1 MQASNK
7 SDAAQVYEGAT
18 RATKVGIKDSFKY
31 LLKPLSI
38 FGYHYFL
45 EGIKAVQKDGSTKE
59 LEKLTNL
66 SYDETIRIMQKCQND
81 GIRVVASERKL
92 STEDS
97 EFGKKKSLY
106 EQKRITRYARKIKQL
121 SDLKAHFPKATKFI
135 KLDSV
140 IKKYQDK
147 QNTEVKHHK
156 NKYYNIYYNKSKA
169 PYMADRIA
177 DLIEYRTGISQ
188 KLFDENTQS
197 AIEQLRNGGKS
208 LNSEQL
214 RNLSDKFKLHDMGN
228 VGIDKFK
235 QDYCVHEMPFSSFMS
250 IEDDLEVADIPYG
263 IKIIEN
269 EDEEKI
275 ANIYFENKHLERYN
289 ELGFNDYGQM
299 YVYGNNNKNFQ
310 WNIQSQEELVSF
322 KSKTGN
328 EEKQI
333 YSTLSGKNY
342 IMKRQENEC
351 FWTVAKADLK
361 ELAEK
366 EKKRDVVGEEL
377 ERLHIFE
384 QLEKD
389 ANNSPTIAENPKEIE
404 VNFDNEIEKEAG
416 D

>member
-18 RATKVGIKDSFKY
+18 RATKTGIKDSFKY

-45 EGIKAVQKDGSTKE
+45 EGIKAVQKDGPTKE

-147 QNTEVKHHK
+147 QNTEIKHHK
-156 NKYYNIYYNKSKA
+156 DKYYNIYYNKSKA

-322 KSKTGN
+322 KSKTGD

-366 EKKRDVVGEEL
+366 EKKRDVVSEEL

>member
-121 SDLKAHFPKATKFI
+121 SDLKAHFPKAAKFI

-156 NKYYNIYYNKSKA
+156 DKYYNIYYNKSKA

-377 ERLHIFE
+377 ERVHIFE

>member
-18 RATKVGIKDSFKY
+18 RATKTGIKDSFKY

-45 EGIKAVQKDGSTKE
+45 EGIKAVQKDGPTKE

-197 AIEQLRNGGKS
+197 AIDQLRNGGKS

-322 KSKTGN
+322 KSKTGD

-366 EKKRDVVGEEL
+366 EKKRDVVSEEL

>member
-18 RATKVGIKDSFKY
+18 RATKTGIKDSFKY

-45 EGIKAVQKDGSTKE
+45 EGIKAVQKDGPTKE

-366 EKKRDVVGEEL
+366 EKKRDVVSEEL

>member
-18 RATKVGIKDSFKY
+18 RATKTGIKDSFKY

-45 EGIKAVQKDGSTKE
+45 EGIKAVQKDGPTKE

-322 KSKTGN
+322 KSKTGD

>member
-18 RATKVGIKDSFKY
+18 RATKTGIKDSFKY

-45 EGIKAVQKDGSTKE
+45 EGIKAVQKDGPTKE

-310 WNIQSQEELVSF
+310 WNIESQEELVSF
-322 KSKTGN
+322 KSKTGD

-366 EKKRDVVGEEL
+366 EKKRDVVSEEL

>member
-18 RATKVGIKDSFKY
+18 RATKTGIKDSFKY

-322 KSKTGN
+322 KSKTGD

-366 EKKRDVVGEEL
+366 EKKRDVVSEEL

>member
-18 RATKVGIKDSFKY
+18 RATKTGIKDSFKY

-45 EGIKAVQKDGSTKE
+45 EGIKAVQKDGPTKE

>member
-18 RATKVGIKDSFKY
+18 RATKTGIKDSFKY

-45 EGIKAVQKDGSTKE
+45 EGIKAVQKDGPTKE

-147 QNTEVKHHK
+147 QNTEIKHHK
-156 NKYYNIYYNKSKA
+156 DKYYNIYYNKSKA

-377 ERLHIFE
+377 ERVHIFE

>member
-18 RATKVGIKDSFKY
+18 RATKTGIKDSFKY

-45 EGIKAVQKDGSTKE
+45 EGIKAVQKDGPTKE

-322 KSKTGN
+322 KSKTGD

-366 EKKRDVVGEEL
+366 EKKRDVVSEEL